1 LGQII
6 ASRIK
11 TNPEKCTVF
20 FASCANQV
28 GSKHFY
34 LVQQSPMH
42 TLIYLVQDQRRQ
54 RKAEIFLELEVRQ
67 SIFYSIPT
75 SSVFGF

>member
-1 LGQII
+1 M
-6 ASRIK
+6 
-11 TNPEKCTVF
+11 F
-20 FASCANQV
+20 FASRANQV
-28 GSKHFY
+28 GRKHFY

-54 RKAEIFLELEVRQ
+54 HKAEIFRELEVRQ

-75 SSVFGF
+75 SSVFLAFSAGTKTQQ

>member
-1 LGQII
+1 M
-6 ASRIK
+6 
-11 TNPEKCTVF
+11 F

-28 GSKHFY
+28 GRKHFY

-54 RKAEIFLELEVRQ
+54 RKAEIFRELGVRQ
-67 SIFYSIPT
+67 SIFYSFEPPF
-75 SSVFGF
+75 SAFSAAL